1 MSHPSAGKGPITR
14 CGGCGQAP
22 HRVLRRGR
30 CERCYDVWVRSRP
43 IGLGATCGACDD
55 RRRIHLRHYEL
66 GLKTNAPGGRW
77 VVLCHNC
84 IAFADSLNPPPR
96 SVEALKMRLHRDRRF
111 GDRRAESVGPGYER
125 DPSVERRGGDRR
137 ESLRDLPEMTED
149 VVEIIAE
156 YEQIS
161 EDRLTD
167 LEEVTGIHAKLSE

>member
-1 MSHPSAGKGPITR
+1 M
-14 CGGCGQAP
+14 
-22 HRVLRRGR
+22 
-30 CERCYDVWVRSRP
+30 
-43 IGLGATCGACDD
+43 GATCGACDD

-111 GDRRAESVGPGYER
+111 GDRRTDAEGRVTGREAWL
-125 DPSVERRGGDRR
+125 ERRGGDRR
-137 ESLRDLPEMTED
+137 QSDRNLPELTED

-156 YEQIS
+156 YETIS

-167 LEEVTGIHAKLSE
+167 LDEVTGIHAKLEE